1 MPEITVIHIALLA
14 TALIVGVIIGWIFRG
29 RRSNSEKTTINAG
42 WQEQMEAQ
50 RNEHERLLDQNKS
63 LMAQNSQY
71 QASDKDSKMRAAEL
85 SKSLKETFQSRDDLQ
100 SQIKDIRSNLE
111 VTVGERDQLQSDVQ
125 TRGVEDDVTSAALQQ
140 RDDIIARL
148 TKDLEGW
155 QERVPP
161 LVERFKIRDEDA
173 NRLQRELA
181 AAQLRIVALEATI
194 GPNDTR
200 AEQANPGALGDDLD
214 ASNDPIDP
222 PGNNEDTHV
231 SESML
236 NTEKFEEMLETEA
249 TSVPTEADDARTVD
263 GFDFDDQD
271 EDGGLRDDL
280 KMIKGIGPAIQK
292 TLNEMGIRRFV
303 QIADMSE
310 YDIDRVAQRLKGF
323 RSRIY
328 REDWIGQARDL
339 QNQKLTGQA

>member
-29 RRSNSEKTTINAG
+29 RRSSSENATINAS

-50 RNEHERLLDQNKS
+50 RSEQERLLEQNKS
-63 LMAQNSQY
+63 LMEQNSQY
-71 QASDKDSKMRAAEL
+71 QVSNEDSKKRAAEL
-85 SKSLKETFQSRDDLQ
+85 SKSLRETFHRRDDLQ
-100 SQIKDIRSNLE
+100 RQIKDIRNNLE
-111 VTVGERDQLQSDVQ
+111 LTVSERDQLQNDVQ
-125 TRGVEDDVTSAALQQ
+125 NREVKNDVTSTTLQQ
-140 RDDIIARL
+140 RDDMIARL

-194 GPNDTR
+194 GQDDTR
-200 AEQANPGALGDDLD
+200 AEQVDSGALGDGLD

-222 PGNNEDTHV
+222 PGDNEDTHG
-231 SESML
+231 SES
-236 NTEKFEEMLETEA
+236 KLEPETTA
-249 TSVPTEADDARTVD
+249 APTEA
-263 GFDFDDQD
+263 
-271 EDGGLRDDL
+271 EDGSLRDDL

-292 TLNEMGIRRFV
+292 TLNEMGIRRFG

>member
-29 RRSNSEKTTINAG
+29 RRSSSENATINAS
-42 WQEQMEAQ
+42 WQEQMETQ
-50 RNEHERLLDQNKS
+50 RSEQERLLEQNKS
-63 LMAQNSQY
+63 LMEQNSQY
-71 QASDKDSKMRAAEL
+71 QVSNEDSKKRAAEL
-85 SKSLKETFQSRDDLQ
+85 SKSLRETFHRRDDLQ
-100 SQIKDIRSNLE
+100 RQIKDIRNNLE
-111 VTVGERDQLQSDVQ
+111 LTVSERDQLQNDVQ
-125 TRGVEDDVTSAALQQ
+125 NREVKNDVTSTTLQQ
-140 RDDIIARL
+140 RDDMIARL

-194 GPNDTR
+194 GQDDTR
-200 AEQANPGALGDDLD
+200 AEQVDSGALGDGLD

-222 PGNNEDTHV
+222 PGDNEDTHG
-231 SESML
+231 SES
-236 NTEKFEEMLETEA
+236 KLEPETTA
-249 TSVPTEADDARTVD
+249 APTEA
-263 GFDFDDQD
+263 
-271 EDGGLRDDL
+271 EDGSLRDDL

-292 TLNEMGIRRFV
+292 TLNEMGIRRFG

>member
-1 MPEITVIHIALLA
+1 MPEITVIHIALLVA
-14 TALIVGVIIGWIFRG
+14 ALIVGVIIGWIFRS
-29 RRSNSEKTTINAG
+29 RRSSSENATINAS
-42 WQEQMEAQ
+42 WQEQMETQ
-50 RNEHERLLDQNKS
+50 RSEQERLLEQNKS
-63 LMAQNSQY
+63 LMEQNSQY
-71 QASDKDSKMRAAEL
+71 QVSNEDSKKRAAEL
-85 SKSLKETFQSRDDLQ
+85 SKSLRETFHRPDDLQ
-100 SQIKDIRSNLE
+100 RQIKDIRNNLE
-111 VTVGERDQLQSDVQ
+111 LTVSERDQLQNDVQ
-125 TRGVEDDVTSAALQQ
+125 NREVTNDVTSTDLQQ
-140 RDDIIARL
+140 RDDVIARL

-194 GPNDTR
+194 GQDDTR
-200 AEQANPGALGDDLD
+200 AEQVDSGALGDGLE

-222 PGNNEDTHV
+222 PGDNEDTHG
-231 SESML
+231 SES
-236 NTEKFEEMLETEA
+236 KLEPETTA
-249 TSVPTEADDARTVD
+249 APTEA
-263 GFDFDDQD
+263 
-271 EDGGLRDDL
+271 EDGSLRDDL

-292 TLNEMGIRRFV
+292 TLNEMGIRRFG

>member
-29 RRSNSEKTTINAG
+29 RRSSSENATINAS
-42 WQEQMEAQ
+42 WQEQMETQ
-50 RNEHERLLDQNKS
+50 RSEQERLLEQNKS
-63 LMAQNSQY
+63 LMEQNSQY
-71 QASDKDSKMRAAEL
+71 QVSNEDSKKRAAEL
-85 SKSLKETFQSRDDLQ
+85 SKSLRETFHRRDDLQ
-100 SQIKDIRSNLE
+100 RQIKDIRNNLE
-111 VTVGERDQLQSDVQ
+111 LTVSERDQLQNDVQ
-125 TRGVEDDVTSAALQQ
+125 NREVKNDVTSTTLQQ
-140 RDDIIARL
+140 RDDMIARL

-194 GPNDTR
+194 GQDDTR
-200 AEQANPGALGDDLD
+200 AEQVDSGALGDGLD

-222 PGNNEDTHV
+222 PGDNEDTHG
-231 SESML
+231 SES
-236 NTEKFEEMLETEA
+236 NLEPETTA
-249 TSVPTEADDARTVD
+249 APTEA
-263 GFDFDDQD
+263 
-271 EDGGLRDDL
+271 EDGSLRDDL

-292 TLNEMGIRRFV
+292 TLNEMGIRRFG

>member
-42 WQEQMEAQ
+42 WQEQMEVQ
-50 RNEHERLLDQNKS
+50 RNEHQRLLDQNKS
-63 LMAQNSQY
+63 LMEQNSQY
-71 QASDKDSKMRAAEL
+71 QVSNKDSKTRATEL
-85 SKSLKETFQSRDDLQ
+85 SASLKETIQRRDDLQ
-100 SQIKDIRSNLE
+100 IQIKDIRGNLE
-111 VTVGERDQLQSDVQ
+111 ATVSERDQLQSNMQ
-125 TRGVEDDVTSAALQQ
+125 NRGVDDDVTSTALQQ

-181 AAQLRIVALEATI
+181 AAQLRIVALEATMETD
-194 GPNDTR
+194 DTR
-200 AEQANPGALGDDLD
+200 AEQANPGALGDDLN

-222 PGNNEDTHV
+222 PGDNEDTHV

-236 NTEKFEEMLETEA
+236 ETEA
-249 TSVPTEADDARTVD
+249 LAAPTEAEDARVVD

-271 EDGGLRDDL
+271 GDGDLRDDL

-292 TLNEMGIRRFV
+292 TLNEMGIRRFG

>member
-29 RRSNSEKTTINAG
+29 RRSNTEKATINAG

-50 RNEHERLLDQNKS
+50 RNEHERLLEQNKS
-63 LMAQNSQY
+63 LMEQNSQY
-71 QASDKDSKMRAAEL
+71 QASNKDSKMRASEL

-100 SQIKDIRSNLE
+100 SQIKDIRNNLE
-111 VTVGERDQLQSDVQ
+111 ATVSQRDQLQSDMQ
-125 TRGVEDDVTSAALQQ
+125 NQEAEGDSTSTALQQ
-140 RDDIIARL
+140 RDDIIAKL

-181 AAQLRIVALEATI
+181 AAQLKIVALEATI
-194 GPNDTR
+194 VPDDTR
-200 AEQANPGALGDDLD
+200 AERVNPGALGDDLD

-222 PGNNEDTHV
+222 PGDKEDTHV

-236 NTEKFEEMLETEA
+236 NTEA
-249 TSVPTEADDARTVD
+249 TSVPTEADDAGIVD
-263 GFDFDDQD
+263 GFDFDNQD
-271 EDGGLRDDL
+271 GDGRLRDDL

-292 TLNEMGIRRFV
+292 TLNEMGIRRFG

>member
-1 MPEITVIHIALLA
+1 MYTMPEITVIHIALLA
-14 TALIVGVIIGWIFRG
+14 TALIVGVLIGWIFRG
-29 RRSNSEKTTINAG
+29 RRSNTEKATINAG
-42 WQEQMEAQ
+42 WQEQMVAQ
-50 RNEHERLLDQNKS
+50 RNEHERLLEQNKS

-71 QASDKDSKMRAAEL
+71 QVSNKDSKMRATEL

-125 TRGVEDDVTSAALQQ
+125 NRGVEDDVTSAALQQ
-140 RDDIIARL
+140 RDDIIAKL

-181 AAQLRIVALEATI
+181 AAQLRIVALEATTD
-194 GPNDTR
+194 PDDTR
-200 AEQANPGALGDDLD
+200 VEQVNPGALGDDLD

-222 PGNNEDTHV
+222 PGDNEDTHV
-231 SESML
+231 SESTL
-236 NTEKFEEMLETEA
+236 NTEA

-263 GFDFDDQD
+263 GFDFDHQD
-271 EDGGLRDDL
+271 EDSGLRDDL

>member
-14 TALIVGVIIGWIFRG
+14 AALIVGVIIGWIFRG
-29 RRSNSEKTTINAG
+29 RRGNSEKATINAG
-42 WQEQMEAQ
+42 WQEQMEAKL
-50 RNEHERLLDQNKS
+50 NEHERLLEQNKS
-63 LMAQNSQY
+63 LMEQNSQY
-71 QASDKDSKMRAAEL
+71 QASHKDSKMRASEL

-100 SQIKDIRSNLE
+100 SQIKDIRNNLE
-111 VTVGERDQLQSDVQ
+111 ATVSQRDQLQSDMQ
-125 TRGVEDDVTSAALQQ
+125 NQEAEGDGTPTALQQ
-140 RDDIIARL
+140 RDDIIAKL

-161 LVERFKIRDEDA
+161 LVERFKIRDKDA

-181 AAQLRIVALEATI
+181 AAQLKIVALEATI
-194 GPNDTR
+194 VPDDTR
-200 AEQANPGALGDDLD
+200 AERVNPGALGDDLD

-222 PGNNEDTHV
+222 PGDKEDTHV

-236 NTEKFEEMLETEA
+236 NTEA
-249 TSVPTEADDARTVD
+249 TSVPTEADDAGTVD
-263 GFDFDDQD
+263 GFDFDNQD
-271 EDGGLRDDL
+271 GHGGLRDDL

-292 TLNEMGIRRFV
+292 TLNEMGIRRFG

>member
-14 TALIVGVIIGWIFRG
+14 TALIVGVIIGWLFRS
-29 RRSNSEKTTINAG
+29 RRSSSENSTINAS
-42 WQEQMEAQ
+42 WQEQMETQ
-50 RNEHERLLDQNKS
+50 RSEQERLLEQNKS
-63 LMAQNSQY
+63 LMEQNSQY
-71 QASDKDSKMRAAEL
+71 QVSNEDSKQRAAEL
-85 SKSLKETFQSRDDLQ
+85 SKSLRETFHRRDNLQ
-100 SQIKDIRSNLE
+100 RQIKDIRSNLE
-111 VTVGERDQLQSDVQ
+111 LTVSERDQLQNDVQ
-125 TRGVEDDVTSAALQQ
+125 NREVKNDVTSTDLQQ
-140 RDDIIARL
+140 RDDLIARL

-194 GPNDTR
+194 GQDDTR
-200 AEQANPGALGDDLD
+200 AEQVDSGALGDDLD

-222 PGNNEDTHV
+222 PA
-231 SESML
+231 
-236 NTEKFEEMLETEA
+236 EA
-249 TSVPTEADDARTVD
+249 
-263 GFDFDDQD
+263 
-271 EDGGLRDDL
+271 EDGSLRDDL

-292 TLNEMGIRRFV
+292 TLNEMGIRRFG

>member
-29 RRSNSEKTTINAG
+29 RRSNTEKATINAG
-42 WQEQMEAQ
+42 WQEQMVAQ
-50 RNEHERLLDQNKS
+50 RNEQERLLDQNKS

-71 QASDKDSKMRAAEL
+71 QVSNKDSKMRATEL

-125 TRGVEDDVTSAALQQ
+125 NRGVEDDVPSAALQQ
-140 RDDIIARL
+140 RDDIIAKL

-181 AAQLRIVALEATI
+181 AAQLKIVALEATI
-194 GPNDTR
+194 GPDDTR

-222 PGNNEDTHV
+222 PSNDEGTPG

-236 NTEKFEEMLETEA
+236 NTEEFEEMLETGA
-249 TSVPTEADDARTVD
+249 PAVPTEADDGD
-263 GFDFDDQD
+263 
-271 EDGGLRDDL
+271 LRDDL

-292 TLNEMGIRRFV
+292 TLNEMGIRQFG

-339 QNQKLTGQA
+339 QSQKLTGQA

>member
-29 RRSNSEKTTINAG
+29 RRSSSEKTTINAS
-42 WQEQMEAQ
+42 WQEQMETQ
-50 RNEHERLLDQNKS
+50 RSEQERLLEQNKS
-63 LMAQNSQY
+63 LMEQNSQY
-71 QASDKDSKMRAAEL
+71 QVSNEDSKKRAAEL
-85 SKSLKETFQSRDDLQ
+85 SKSLRETFHRRDDLQ
-100 SQIKDIRSNLE
+100 RQIKDIRNNLE
-111 VTVGERDQLQSDVQ
+111 LTVSERDQLQNDVQ
-125 TRGVEDDVTSAALQQ
+125 NREVKNDVTSTTLQQ
-140 RDDIIARL
+140 RDDMIARL

-194 GPNDTR
+194 GQDDTR
-200 AEQANPGALGDDLD
+200 AEQVDSGALGDGLD

-222 PGNNEDTHV
+222 PGDNEDTHG
-231 SESML
+231 SES
-236 NTEKFEEMLETEA
+236 KLEPETTA
-249 TSVPTEADDARTVD
+249 APTEA
-263 GFDFDDQD
+263 
-271 EDGGLRDDL
+271 EDGSLRDDL

-292 TLNEMGIRRFV
+292 TLNEMGIRRFG

>member
-29 RRSNSEKTTINAG
+29 RRSSSENATINAS
-42 WQEQMEAQ
+42 WQEQMETQ
-50 RNEHERLLDQNKS
+50 RSEQERLLEQNKS
-63 LMAQNSQY
+63 LMEQNSQY
-71 QASDKDSKMRAAEL
+71 QVSNEDSKKRAAEL
-85 SKSLKETFQSRDDLQ
+85 SKSLRETFHRRDDLQ
-100 SQIKDIRSNLE
+100 RQIKDIRNNLE
-111 VTVGERDQLQSDVQ
+111 LTVSERDQLQNDVQ
-125 TRGVEDDVTSAALQQ
+125 NREVKNDVTSTTLQQ
-140 RDDIIARL
+140 RDDMIARL

-194 GPNDTR
+194 GQDDTR
-200 AEQANPGALGDDLD
+200 AEQVDSGALGDGLD

-222 PGNNEDTHV
+222 PGDNEDTHG
-231 SESML
+231 SEL
-236 NTEKFEEMLETEA
+236 NLEPETTAAPAEA
-249 TSVPTEADDARTVD
+249 
-263 GFDFDDQD
+263 
-271 EDGGLRDDL
+271 EDGSFRDDL

-292 TLNEMGIRRFV
+292 TLNEMGIRRFG

>member
-29 RRSNSEKTTINAG
+29 RRSNSEKATINAG

-50 RNEHERLLDQNKS
+50 RNEHQRLLDQNKS

-71 QASDKDSKMRAAEL
+71 QVSNKDSKMRTTEL
-85 SKSLKETFQSRDDLQ
+85 SESLKETIHHRDDLQ

-111 VTVGERDQLQSDVQ
+111 VTVSERNQLQSDMQ
-125 TRGVEDDVTSAALQQ
+125 NRGAGDDVTSTALQQ

-194 GPNDTR
+194 GQDDTR
-200 AEQANPGALGDDLD
+200 AEQANPGALGDDLN
-214 ASNDPIDP
+214 ASNDPADP
-222 PGNNEDTHV
+222 PGDPEDVHG
-231 SESML
+231 SML
-236 NTEKFEEMLETEA
+236 NTEEFEETLETETPA
-249 TSVPTEADDARTVD
+249 APTEAEDARVVD
-263 GFDFDDQD
+263 SFDSDNQD
-271 EDGGLRDDL
+271 GDSDLRDDL

-292 TLNEMGIRRFV
+292 TLNEMGIRRFG

>member
-1 MPEITVIHIALLA
+1 MPEITVINIALLA
-14 TALIVGVIIGWIFRG
+14 TALIVGVIIGWIFCG
-29 RRSNSEKTTINAG
+29 RRSNSEKATINAG
-42 WQEQMEAQ
+42 WQEQMEVQ
-50 RNEHERLLDQNKS
+50 RNEHQRLLDQNKS
-63 LMAQNSQY
+63 LMEQNSQY
-71 QASDKDSKMRAAEL
+71 QVSNKDSKTRATEL
-85 SKSLKETFQSRDDLQ
+85 SASLKETIQRRDDLQ
-100 SQIKDIRSNLE
+100 SQIKDIRGNLE
-111 VTVGERDQLQSDVQ
+111 ATVSERDQLQSNMQ
-125 TRGVEDDVTSAALQQ
+125 NRGVEDDVTSTALQQ
-140 RDDIIARL
+140 RDDIIAKL

-155 QERVPP
+155 RERVPP

-194 GPNDTR
+194 ETDDTR
-200 AEQANPGALGDDLD
+200 AEQANPGALGDDLN
-214 ASNDPIDP
+214 ASNDPIEP
-222 PGNNEDTHV
+222 PDDHADRHD
-231 SESML
+231 SML
-236 NTEKFEEMLETEA
+236 NTEEFEEMLETEA
-249 TSVPTEADDARTVD
+249 PAAPTEAEDARVVD
-263 GFDFDDQD
+263 GFDFDSQD
-271 EDGGLRDDL
+271 GDVDLRDDL

-292 TLNEMGIRRFV
+292 TLNEMGIRRFG

>member
-14 TALIVGVIIGWIFRG
+14 TALIVGVLIGWIFRG
-29 RRSNSEKTTINAG
+29 RRSNSEKATINVG

-50 RNEHERLLDQNKS
+50 RNEHQRLLDQNKS
-63 LMAQNSQY
+63 LMEQNTQY
-71 QASDKDSKMRAAEL
+71 QASNKDSKMRAAEL
-85 SKSLKETFQSRDDLQ
+85 SESLKETIQLRVDLQ
-100 SQIKDIRSNLE
+100 GQIKDIRSNLE
-111 VTVGERDQLQSDVQ
+111 ATVSQRDQLQSDMQ
-125 TRGVEDDVTSAALQQ
+125 NRGVENDVASTALQQ
-140 RDDIIARL
+140 RDDIIAKL

-155 QERVPP
+155 RERVPP

-181 AAQLRIVALEATI
+181 AAQLKIVALEATI
-194 GPNDTR
+194 GPDDTR
-200 AEQANPGALGDDLD
+200 AEQANPGSLGDDLD

-222 PGNNEDTHV
+222 PGNDEDTHG
-231 SESML
+231 SEFML

-249 TSVPTEADDARTVD
+249 PAVPTDAD
-263 GFDFDDQD
+263 
-271 EDGGLRDDL
+271 DGGLRDDL

-292 TLNEMGIRRFV
+292 TLNEMGIRRFG

>member
-14 TALIVGVIIGWIFRG
+14 TALIVGVIIGWLFRS
-29 RRSNSEKTTINAG
+29 RRSSSENSTINAS
-42 WQEQMEAQ
+42 WQEQMETQ
-50 RNEHERLLDQNKS
+50 RSEQERLLEQNKS
-63 LMAQNSQY
+63 LMEQNSQY
-71 QASDKDSKMRAAEL
+71 QVSNEDSKQRAAEL
-85 SKSLKETFQSRDDLQ
+85 SKSLRETFHRRDNLQ
-100 SQIKDIRSNLE
+100 RQIKDIRSNLE
-111 VTVGERDQLQSDVQ
+111 LTVSERDQLQNDVQ
-125 TRGVEDDVTSAALQQ
+125 NREVKNDVTSTDLQQ
-140 RDDIIARL
+140 RDDVIARL

-194 GPNDTR
+194 GQDDTR
-200 AEQANPGALGDDLD
+200 AEQVDSGALGDDLD

-222 PGNNEDTHV
+222 PA
-231 SESML
+231 
-236 NTEKFEEMLETEA
+236 EA
-249 TSVPTEADDARTVD
+249 
-263 GFDFDDQD
+263 
-271 EDGGLRDDL
+271 EDGSLRDDL

-292 TLNEMGIRRFV
+292 TLNEMGIRRFG